1 MGEQGEGHGNGPKPG
16 GGNAKGQSRAKYKTL
31 LREKGEQGMAGQTR
45 PGAGQG
51 MTGQGKARQD
61 SLDQGRA
68 GQGRG
73 ITGARAGARQDRA
86 GQGREGKGSGSG
98 RQDIAGQC
106 KAYCSRHYRT
116 QRTAGERKRHGG
128 LQDRVE
134 GRAERTTGQERGQ
147 GTAVGEEWCGARQTS
162 AKQGRHGNAVCLF
175 VCFFFRDAA
184 TKNPAG
190 LCPSR
195 RGLRPKMGRSHCIK
209 ISHACRCCCEIFM

>member
-1 MGEQGEGHGNGPKPG
+1 MGQDRG
-16 GGNAKGQSRAKYKTL
+16 GGYAKGQSRAKYKTL
-31 LREKGEQGMAGQTR
+31 LRKKGEQGMAGQTR
-45 PGAGQG
+45 PGAVQG

-61 SLDQGRA
+61 GLDQGRA

-116 QRTAGERKRHGG
+116 RRSAGERKRHGG

-134 GRAERTTGQERGQ
+134 GRAEWTTGRKE
-147 GTAVGEEWCGARQTS
+147 AR
-162 AKQGRHGNAVCLF
+162 A
-175 VCFFFRDAA
+175 
-184 TKNPAG
+184 
-190 LCPSR
+190 
-195 RGLRPKMGRSHCIK
+195 LR
-209 ISHACRCCCEIFM
+209 